1 MSIELLKNRFLAS
14 HIGYFF
20 PEGSNMPIN
29 SKGRSDW
36 DTFLIFI
43 INEGTERIDNYTIYD
58 MVQQVPLEMRSLYAR
73 RIGVIEKNINVKP
86 KYPKLLLPQGEASTE
101 DRLQKALDYY
111 NKCEE
116 NIRECNKV
124 VLDAIDKAL
133 VVEETSDPGQKLLC
147 KIRIGISMEL
157 TDEEIETV
165 IVWLV
170 ATEGLQR
177 EPYKTFRKNT
187 LLALKVLNRFAKEN
201 EIRFEDAVAV
211 FKEYLI

>member
-1 MSIELLKNRFLAS
+1 MSLELLKIRFLAS
-14 HIGYFF
+14 HNGYFF

-29 SKGRSDW
+29 SKGRPDW

-43 INEGTERIDNYTIYD
+43 INEGTERIDYYTIYD
-58 MVQQVPLEMRSLYAR
+58 MVQEVPLEMRSLYAR
-73 RIGVIEKNINVKP
+73 RIGAIEKTINVKP
-86 KYPKLLLPQGEASTE
+86 KHPKLLMPQGEASTE

-124 VLDAIDKAL
+124 VLDTAL
-133 VVEETSDPGQKLLC
+133 AGEEVADPGQKLIY
-147 KIRIGISMEL
+147 KIRTEIALEL
-157 TDEEIETV
+157 TDEEIEAV

-177 EPYKTFRKNT
+177 EPYNTFRKNT
-187 LLALKVLNRFAKEN
+187 LFALKVLNRFAKEN